1 MSAENFIAAC
11 VEEKNFYCSSLL
23 GEFRGT
29 YFIFAAIMSG
39 LAANAGLPSDQDS
52 DEVLLAKAKELQE
65 RGKVKARSL
74 EKFEAASD
82 SQKQR
87 RMKGLHNSC
96 AHRLGSSA
104 NNIENLQMIISDGV
118 DLDQLY
124 DNPETDTGPC
134 TAIYVGEKI
143 VRVCVLPLSLLF
155 IPLTPRSFPTLNFLA
170 SLSGHITAVR
180 CLVQHGANF
189 EIPTEDGNRS
199 LHAAAN
205 FGHVEVVQY
214 LLSQGADFTAKNN
227 DGHTPWKLAFELHTD
242 NGRACLALMQAEGAP
257 EEEKEKCVIM

>member
-1 MSAENFIAAC
+1 
-11 VEEKNFYCSSLL
+11 
-23 GEFRGT
+23 
-29 YFIFAAIMSG
+29 MSG

-134 TAIYVGEKI
+134 TAIYV
-143 VRVCVLPLSLLF
+143 
-155 IPLTPRSFPTLNFLA
+155 A